1 MKNKYTE
8 LSVAKTSKH
17 RNTVISKHN
26 EEGFTIAQQF
36 EVEEDGKP
44 VKIFMKGA
52 LHIDDVEGLEKLK
65 EAIDKAI
72 EIENSNS

>member
-8 LSVAKTSKH
+8 LSIAKTSKH

-26 EEGFTIAQQF
+26 DEGFTIAQQF
-36 EVEEDGKP
+36 EAKEDGKP

-52 LHIDDVEGLEKLK
+52 LHVDGIEGLENLK
-65 EAIDKAI
+65 EAISEAI
-72 EIENSNS
+72 RIETSNS